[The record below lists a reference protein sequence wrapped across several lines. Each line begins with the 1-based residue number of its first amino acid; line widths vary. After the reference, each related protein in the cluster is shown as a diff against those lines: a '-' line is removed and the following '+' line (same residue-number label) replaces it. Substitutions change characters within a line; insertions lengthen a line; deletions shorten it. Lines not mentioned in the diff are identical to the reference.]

1 MTGLQRIIK
10 YLALAF
16 AACLIFGILSG
27 IAQCFGWLLSAFG
40 LTDDSVQSLAEDS
53 TFAVDGDVSEL
64 DISLTA
70 SSLHIARGDCWSVT
84 TDSGYVTVS
93 QAEGTLKVRE
103 KSRFTRFHAGKTHV
117 VLTVPD
123 DTELKRVSMESGA
136 GRVQID
142 ALSTEV
148 LYFELGAG
156 EAKVDHL
163 TVTKQA
169 DIEGGAGEITLRH
182 AALNHLELNMGVGE
196 LSLNAALTGK
206 SSIDFGVGSA
216 RLMLDGAK
224 EDYSISLD
232 KGIGEA
238 TLDGEQMKDGET
250 YGRGANILEMDGG
263 IGEIVIKR
271 AG

>member
-16 AACLIFGILSG
+16 AACLIFGILTG
-27 IAQCFGWLLSAFG
+27 IVQCFGWLLSAFG
-40 LTDDSVQSLAEDS
+40 LTDDSAQSLAEDS
-53 TFAVDGDVSEL
+53 AFAVEGDVSEL
-64 DISLTA
+64 EISLTA

-84 TDSGYVTVS
+84 TDSGDVTVS
-93 QAEGTLKVRE
+93 QAEGTLEVRE
-103 KSRFTRFHAGKTHV
+103 KSRLTRSHAGKTRV
-117 VLTVPD
+117 VLTVPED
-123 DTELKRVSMESGA
+123 AVLKRVSMESGA
-136 GRVQID
+136 GRITVD
-142 ALSTEV
+142 ALCTDV
-148 LYFELGAG
+148 LHMELGAG

-163 TVTKQA
+163 TVTRQA
-169 DIEGGAGEITLRH
+169 DIEGGAGAISVNRSAIANLD
-182 AALNHLELNMGVGE
+182 LNMGVGE
-196 LSLNAALTGK
+196 LTLNAALTGR

-216 RLMLDGAK
+216 RLTLDGAK

-250 YGRGANILEMDGG
+250 YGRGANILAMDGG
-263 IGEIVIKR
+263 IGEIVINC